1 MLTVCNYHYIRNNFD
16 SPYSSI
22 FGVTQE
28 QFEHQITQLL
38 KTYKYVTIDALQND
52 INSILA
58 TDENFMLI
66 TFDDGLKEQYELA
79 LPILKSSN
87 IPAYF
92 FINTINHIEKKV
104 SSVHK
109 IHLLRSILS
118 PKEIIQ
124 LLESTFNRKTTAIE
138 NNKAQKFYR
147 YDKPEN
153 AIVKYLFKYYS

>member
-92 FINTINHIEKKV
+92 FINTINHLTQCFPTFF
-104 SSVHK
+104 SSLHPYLVLQ
-109 IHLLRSILS
+109 IFVLCSHL
-118 PKEIIQ
+118 
-124 LLESTFNRKTTAIE
+124 
-138 NNKAQKFYR
+138 
-147 YDKPEN
+147 
-153 AIVKYLFKYYS
+153 